1 MTPLANSETK
11 EARTM
16 KLCTDITYY
25 KTSITKQLKI
35 PIVCG
40 YCSVLCLMGKS
51 KLKND
56 QIFKFFQIK
65 SNSHSPFNEDP
76 KNTFFSREALISGKG
91 RPENLRK
98 MDNNSDIYCFANP
111 WVVNLERAYQPGTNI
126 PVMPQFSYVPD
137 QILGNI
143 EKGPKFVLS
152 LGSFLPKI

>member
-1 MTPLANSETK
+1 
-11 EARTM
+11 
-16 KLCTDITYY
+16 
-25 KTSITKQLKI
+25 
-35 PIVCG
+35 
-40 YCSVLCLMGKS
+40 MGKS

-143 EKGPKFVLS
+143 EKGPKFDNIASASIQKYDVIETPKLNIVNEKWNLS
-152 LGSFLPKI
+152 CVRK